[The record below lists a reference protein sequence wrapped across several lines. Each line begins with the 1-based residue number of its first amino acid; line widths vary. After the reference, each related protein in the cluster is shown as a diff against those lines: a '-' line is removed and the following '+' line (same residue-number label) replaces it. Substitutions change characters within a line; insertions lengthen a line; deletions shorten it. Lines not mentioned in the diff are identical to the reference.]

1 MLRRSIRV
9 ALPAILAAL
18 AAVVITLVFTVFH
31 GTSSAATLDPRVGPV
46 DVSGNWHQ
54 TKSGIPGAVMDAHI
68 SDGKIRIDVTM
79 SGSTNGM
86 YWQGTFD
93 TATEVVKK
101 FSVTSI
107 GDTSAMA
114 DSMYASQD
122 SAKTF
127 TYDNG
132 DLSFPYSIMGVS
144 TVVHLTRS

>member
-1 MLRRSIRV
+1 MFRSVRV

-18 AAVVITLVFTVFH
+18 AAVAVTLVFTVFH
-31 GTSSAATLDPRVGPV
+31 GTSSATTVDPSIGPV
-46 DVSGNWHQ
+46 DVSGHWHQ
-54 TKSGIPGAVMDAHI
+54 SQSGIPGAVMDAYI
-68 SDGKIRIDVTM
+68 SDGKIRINVTM
-79 SGSTNGM
+79 SESTNGI

-93 TATEVVKK
+93 PTTAVVKK

-107 GDTSAMA
+107 GDTAAMA
-114 DSMYASQD
+114 VSMYASQD
-122 SAKTF
+122 STKTF